1 MGLFKWFKRTF
12 LGDDGES
19 KKKKRGGSSSSSSG
33 RGNSWTIAPSNP
45 SSGRAYNAY
54 RESEK
59 KRKAKQ
65 ESEQK
70 RTEQNWGNVFK
81 RGTIW
86 TDATSKTNVDHSKIE
101 NPIKDKLDEK
111 AKKSTEN
118 KVKYKSFADNFQKW
132 AMEEDKTSPIALSGK
147 GKGVNLTKKLKE
159 SSKKHEKFM
168 GDTGKTNYQ
177 KKLEQKIGDAKREKK
192 ELEYESKNHPKS
204 LYTARKFATG
214 VTLGGEKAL
223 ETLSDKEVKK
233 SLKENDKE
241 ADKTWVKPIESNAN
255 TKDEK
260 RLQATSNLHEMS
272 GKKAK
277 GVTGGEVGT
286 VAELAGNMLTYGM
299 TSDLTKGIGEKGIN
313 RIAKLTK
320 TGETAEQAL
329 EKSKLVQKLAKGSPD
344 RAKEISKKLASGL
357 AEDYGINKTT
367 GLAQS
372 ALDATATKHEDK
384 DSSWTKEFAKNQA
397 INLATGG
404 ALEVGSAVLK
414 NRQAKKEAVS
424 KIDDFINKE
433 LDSNKDNP
441 LKKIDKAYDTATG
454 EYKEST
460 GLKKFKSGEQKKTDY
475 DRLAGNEE
483 RLVKSDNVKNPEIRG
498 LLKDKV
504 TSATPKS
511 VYENVKNVTGG
522 ENKVSKDAVQKSGIP
537 YSAIEDG
544 SSDVYL
550 EQKKN
555 GVGNDIR
562 AEKLKKLDAK
572 IKELEAKDKANIE
585 TANRLKNRMSD
596 EMAYEF
602 NKTEHELGAYKAQ
615 RKNLVKES
623 SSNNASSFTYD
634 DFLKN
639 DEFKGF
645 NADRKARNRLKM
657 VDRGTGE
664 TKKEFIDRN
673 YKNDFE
679 VKDNGK
685 TKQHFILDNNGKR
698 KAVSKD
704 QYEYAQHLKNLD
716 RENPSAENVVT
727 DTNHELE
734 QLKQRKEQVQ
744 EEQKKHIQNN
754 DAESTIKSEAELQ
767 DIEAKEKAL
776 NESEYGTDALVDDGL
791 PVEDK
796 GKPNNKEQSSSANSD
811 VKRSLEDYIYEST
824 PLKKAGGYEGSTDE
838 MLDMA
843 ERNARS
849 AVSDVPDKHEVV
861 KSLNLDELK
870 PSNALDRAL
879 TEAYDDYKRAVERGD
894 EVEAD
899 RFADEVIKTYRA
911 KRYSD
916 EFGTEI
922 SHIYASGKEASSR
935 DLNFHVPS
943 GDELS
948 ELRQQV
954 STTVGESKKFAD
966 HVDDLNVEHRIKGD
980 EKKTGK
986 TVKTMYNNAQSD
998 EARSIIKE
1006 MSNTGYLDTY
1016 RKHTKDDARKAI
1028 ERTVANPDA
1037 VVRDISSYLS
1047 GERGFYND
1055 DMYKVMLKAQA
1066 LYAYCSRNIAENE
1079 GFQKGMAIASE
1090 YIARFGG
1097 YAGNTMNAMS
1107 CFASFSPERRYSSLF
1122 KSVSDLLTDRNANVE
1137 KVLGTA
1143 EAPTE
1148 LRKMLEAVKTTKDE
1162 DELQVLYSRI
1172 FTSVNKICGNKDIL
1186 SIINTYRHFAMLSSP
1201 KTQIRNIAGNVV
1213 FSAERAISDIGTRF
1227 IQDALY
1233 KAGVIDEKTVGKLTR
1248 KDVSNILGTITGT
1261 EAKYQSL
1268 DKYFNRDIN
1277 IVMKTTEKFADVKKE
1292 YYKDDSLPL
1301 RVLEKGSDIVGEGL
1315 EKGDRAFVALNYKKK
1330 FLQYLNANGF
1340 DKNEQQLVEAGAKRS
1355 ELLQELNKLKKEVE
1369 GNDSK
1374 ELKQKLL
1381 KLKKDIA
1388 DIDAVERQCKAKKTT
1403 LEDRARHYARKEA
1416 KESTYRE
1423 ANEFANKLNRIRNK
1437 SYSKNATTLN
1447 KIAGTAVDAVFP
1459 YTNTPANI
1467 MKQGVRYSPVGLLY
1481 NGSKF
1486 MKAIKDPK
1494 KNIYEINNLAEKLS
1508 AGATGTAIGA
1518 IGLWL
1523 GMNTLDDSVS
1533 LTTSLSGNAEDRMN
1547 KSLGVQEYAINIK
1560 AGDKQKSITL
1570 DWMTPSASSLFLGAS
1585 CGKLLQSVGDNTA
1598 FTGSVWDD
1606 VSGGVKILNEV
1617 VQPVLATSMLQ
1628 TFDNI
1633 ISGANSDSEV
1643 SPVIN
1648 TIGGMAESYTAS
1660 FYPNVLR
1667 GIAKTVRPYD
1677 YNNIT
1682 QSETEG
1688 GQAKERWFN
1697 NLKNGMEFR
1706 DTGAAKTNIW
1716 GEVSGKRGNIAVS
1729 AFNSLLNPANVKDVK
1744 RTKVDVENAELYKRL
1759 EKDGSS
1765 KADSV
1770 IPKSYYNTNLK
1781 VSSDGMEKKNGL
1793 KASEMKLNAVDVSTI
1808 NKARNSK
1815 EGAREALK
1823 DLLVE
1828 NASFNRKSVRLSDD
1842 EKKKIMGKNFKNTKE
1857 VVEWLHTTKAWKDG
1871 SDEDKA
1877 NMQMAVLGQG
1887 SGAKKKGSVKAGA
1900 MKVYEA
1906 HGKTKTDFRY
1916 DNEVTSSKK
1925 AKLGDLGKTQ
1935 DGKKKVLDFLEGA
1948 VKPSY
1953 SKDGTLYKNYPLKN
1967 LYPYLNKAIE
1977 DGELTG
1983 DEAITLF
1990 EAYKRSDKATFNPNY
2005 KGGRGGYRRGYRRR
2019 RYYGRRRYGR
2029 RGGGGSSGGAGKVVQ
2044 LKTSAFK
2051 SDITDS
2057 DYKSM
2062 AASASGTSKKTAKIK
2077 SQLNSK
2083 NSAPKVKAPEPII
2096 KTNKK
2101 KG

>member
-12 LGDDGES
+12 LGDDGKS
-19 KKKKRGGSSSSSSG
+19 KKKKSSGSSSSG

-45 SSGRAYNAY
+45 SSGSAYNAY

-81 RGTIW
+81 RGTLW

-101 NPIKDKLDEK
+101 NPIKDKLDAK
-111 AKKSTEN
+111 AKKSTED

-147 GKGVNLTKKLKE
+147 GKGANLTKKLKE

-177 KKLEQKIGDAKREKK
+177 KKLEQKIGDAKRGKR
-192 ELEYESKNHPKS
+192 ELEYEAKNHPKS

-223 ETLSDKEVKK
+223 ETLADKDVKK

-241 ADKTWVKPIESNAN
+241 ADKTWVKPIESKA
-255 TKDEK
+255 KSEDEK

-344 RAKEISKKLASGL
+344 KAKEISKKLASGL

-414 NRQAKKEAVS
+414 SRQAKKEAVG
-424 KIDDFINKE
+424 KIDDFVNSE

-441 LKKIDKAYDTATG
+441 LRKIDKSYDPATG

-460 GLKKFKSGEQKKTDY
+460 GLKKFKSGEQKRTDY
-475 DRLAGNEE
+475 DRLAGSEE
-483 RLVKSDNVKNPEIRG
+483 RLAKNDNVKNPEIRD
-498 LLKDKV
+498 LLKDNV
-504 TSATPKS
+504 TSANSKS

-550 EQKKN
+550 KQKKN
-555 GVGNDIR
+555 GAGNDVH

-572 IKELEAKDKANIE
+572 IKELEAKDKANVE
-585 TANRLKNRMSD
+585 TASRLKNKISD

-602 NKTEHELGAYKAQ
+602 NKTEYELGAYKAQ
-615 RKNLVKES
+615 RKNLLKES
-623 SSNNASSFTYD
+623 PNNKEPVFTYD

-645 NADRKARNRLKM
+645 NTDKKARNRLKM

-685 TKQHFILDNNGKR
+685 TKQYFILDNNGKR
-698 KAVSKD
+698 KAVSKE

-716 RENPSAENVVT
+716 RENPSAEKVLA
-727 DTNHELE
+727 DTNQELE
-734 QLKQRKEQVQ
+734 QLKQRKEQVL

-767 DIEAKEKAL
+767 GIEAREKAL
-776 NESEYGTDALVDDGL
+776 DEPESGTEAMVDDGF

-796 GKPNNKEQSSSANSD
+796 GKQNKKEQTSSANSD
-811 VKRSLEDYIYEST
+811 RKRSLEEYIYEST
-824 PLKKAGGYEGSTDE
+824 PLKKAGGYKGSTDE

-843 ERNARS
+843 EKNARS
-849 AVSDVPDKHEVV
+849 TASNIPDKHEVV
-861 KSLNLDELK
+861 KSLDLDELE

-879 TEAYDDYKRAVERGD
+879 TESYDDYKRAIERGD

-899 RFADEVIKTYRA
+899 RFADEVIRTYRA
-911 KRYSD
+911 KQYSD

-954 STTVGESKKFAD
+954 STTVGESKAFAD
-966 HVDDLNVEHRIKGD
+966 HVDDLNVEHKIEDDG
-980 EKKTGK
+980 KKTGK

-1037 VVRDISSYLS
+1037 VIRDLSSYLS

-1055 DMYKVMLKAQA
+1055 DMYKEMLKAQA
-1066 LYAYCSRNIAENE
+1066 LYAYCSRNIAESE

-1122 KSVSDLLTDRNANVE
+1122 KSVNDLLVDRNANVE

-1148 LRKMLEAVKTTKDE
+1148 FRKMLEAVKTTKDE

-1201 KTQIRNIAGNVV
+1201 KTQIRNIVGNVV
-1213 FSAERAISDIGTRF
+1213 FTAERAISDIGTRF
-1227 IQDALY
+1227 IQDTLY

-1355 ELLQELNKLKKEVE
+1355 ELLEELDKLKKEVE

-1403 LEDRARHYARKEA
+1403 LEDKARHHAMKEA

-1423 ANEFANKLNRIRNK
+1423 ANEFASKLNRIRNK
-1437 SYSKNATTLN
+1437 SYSRNASTLN

-1467 MKQGVRYSPVGLLY
+1467 MRQGVRYSPIGLLS

-1486 MKAIKDPK
+1486 MKAIKDPE
-1494 KNIYEINNLAEKLS
+1494 KNVYEINDLAEKLS

-1533 LTTSLSGNAEDRMN
+1533 LTTSLSSDAEDKMN

-1560 AGDKQKSITL
+1560 VGDKQKSITL

-1598 FTGSVWDD
+1598 FTGKVWDD
-1606 VSGGVKILNEV
+1606 VSGGVKILNDV

-1677 YNNIT
+1677 YNNVT

-1729 AFNSLLNPANVKDVK
+1729 AFNSLLNPANVKNVK

-1815 EGAREALK
+1815 EGAKEALK

-1842 EKKKIMGKNFKNTKE
+1842 EKQKIMDKSFKNTKE

-1925 AKLGDLGKTQ
+1925 AKLGKLAETQ

-1948 VKPSY
+1948 VNPSY
-1953 SKDGTLYKNYPLKN
+1953 SEDGTLYKNYPLRN
-1967 LYPYLNKAIE
+1967 LYPYLNKAVE
-1977 DGELTG
+1977 DGTLTG

-1990 EAYKRSDKATFNPNY
+1990 DAYKKSKTATFNPNY
-2005 KGGRGGYRRGYRRR
+2005 KGGGYRKGYRRR
-2019 RYYGRRRYGR
+2019 YGRRRYGR

-2044 LKTSAFK
+2044 IKTSAFK

-2057 DYKSM
+2057 DYKSL
-2062 AASASGTSKKTAKIK
+2062 ATSVSGTSKKTAKIK

-2096 KTNKK
+2096 KTKK

>member
-12 LGDDGES
+12 LGDDGKS
-19 KKKKRGGSSSSSSG
+19 KKKKSGGSSSSGSG

-101 NPIKDKLDEK
+101 NPIKDKLDAK

-118 KVKYKSFADNFQKW
+118 KVKYKSFADNFQKR
-132 AMEEDKTSPIALSGK
+132 ALEEDKTSPIALSGK

-204 LYTARKFATG
+204 LYIARKFATG

-223 ETLSDKEVKK
+223 ETLSGKEVKK

-241 ADKTWVKPIESNAN
+241 ADKTWVKPIESKAN

-414 NRQAKKEAVS
+414 SRQAKKEAVS
-424 KIDDFINKE
+424 KIDDFVNKE

-441 LKKIDKAYDTATG
+441 LKKIDKSYDPATG
-454 EYKEST
+454 TYKEST
-460 GLKKFKSGEQKKTDY
+460 GLKKFKSGEQKRTDY

-483 RLVKSDNVKNPEIRG
+483 QLVKNDNVKKPEIRD
-498 LLKDKV
+498 LLKDNV
-504 TSATPKS
+504 TRATPNKN
-511 VYENVKNVTGG
+511 VYENVKSVTGG

-555 GVGNDIR
+555 GVGNDVR

-585 TANRLKNRMSD
+585 TANRLKNKVSD

-602 NKTEHELGAYKAQ
+602 NKTEHELGAYRAQ

-623 SSNNASSFTYD
+623 SSNKEPVFTYN

-645 NADRKARNRLKM
+645 NADKKARNRLKM

-716 RENPSAENVVT
+716 RENPSAEKVVT
-727 DTNHELE
+727 DTNQELE

-776 NESEYGTDALVDDGL
+776 NESESGTEVMVDDGL
-791 PVEDK
+791 PVDDK
-796 GKPNNKEQSSSANSD
+796 GKPNSKEQSSSANAD

-861 KSLNLDELK
+861 KSLNLDELE
-870 PSNALDRAL
+870 PSNALNRAL
-879 TEAYDDYKRAVERGD
+879 TETYDDYKRAVERGD

-911 KRYSD
+911 KQYSD

-922 SHIYASGKEASSR
+922 SHLYASGKEANSR

-954 STTVGESKKFAD
+954 STTVGESKEFAG
-966 HVDDLNVEHRIKGD
+966 HVDDLNVEHRIKDDGM
-980 EKKTGK
+980 KTGK

-1006 MSNTGYLDTY
+1006 MANDSYLDTY
-1016 RKHTKDDARKAI
+1016 RKHTKEDAQKAI
-1028 ERTVANPDA
+1028 ERTVSNPDA
-1037 VVRDISSYLS
+1037 VVRELSSYLS

-1055 DMYKVMLKAQA
+1055 DMYTEMLKAQA
-1066 LYAYCSRNIAENE
+1066 LYAYCSRNVAESE

-1148 LRKMLEAVKTTKDE
+1148 FRKMLEAVKTIKDE
-1162 DELQVLYSRI
+1162 DELQVLYANI
-1172 FTSVNKICGNKDIL
+1172 FNSANKICGNKDAL
-1186 SIINTYRHFAMLSSP
+1186 SILNTFRHFAMLCSP
-1201 KTQIRNIAGNVV
+1201 KTQDRNLTGNVV
-1213 FSAERAISDIGTRF
+1213 FTSERAISDIGTRL
-1227 IQDALY
+1227 IQNKLY
-1233 KAGVIDEKTVGKLTR
+1233 RDGIIDEKTVGKLTE
-1248 KDVSNILGTITGT
+1248 KDTAHILGKITGT

-1268 DKYFNRDIN
+1268 DKYFNRDVN
-1277 IVMKTTEKFADVKKE
+1277 IVMKTTEKFGDVKRE
-1292 YYKDDSLPL
+1292 YYKDDPL
-1301 RVLEKGSDIVGEGL
+1301 LVRAIEKGSDIVGKGL
-1315 EKGDRAFVALNYKKK
+1315 EMGDKVFVALNYKKR

-1355 ELLQELNKLKKEVE
+1355 ELVQELNKLKKEVE

-1374 ELKQKLL
+1374 ELKRKLL
-1381 KLKKDIA
+1381 KLQKDIK
-1388 DIDAVERQCKAKKTT
+1388 DVDAVERQCKAKKTT

-1423 ANEFANKLNRIRNK
+1423 ANEFADKINRVRRK
-1437 SYSKNATTLN
+1437 AYSKNARKRDKAIGLL
-1447 KIAGTAVDAVFP
+1447 VDAVFP

-1494 KNIYEINNLAEKLS
+1494 KNVYEINDLAEKLS

-1533 LTTSLSGNAEDRMN
+1533 LTTSLSSNAEDKMN

-1560 AGDKQKSITL
+1560 VGDKQKSITL
-1570 DWMTPSASSLFLGAS
+1570 DWLTPTASALFLGAS
-1585 CGKLLQSVGDNTA
+1585 CGKLFQRFGDTTA
-1598 FTGSVWDD
+1598 FTGNVWDKT
-1606 VSGGVKILNEV
+1606 SGGFEVINEV

-1628 TFDNI
+1628 TFENI
-1633 ISGANSDSEV
+1633 ISGANSDSNV
-1643 SPVIN
+1643 SPILN
-1648 TIGGMAESYTAS
+1648 IGEGVAESFIAS

-1667 GIAKTVRPYD
+1667 GVAKTVRPYD

-1765 KADSV
+1765 KANSV

-1828 NASFNRKSVRLSDD
+1828 NASFNRKAVRLSDD
-1842 EKKKIMGKNFKNTKE
+1842 EKQKIMDKNFKNTKE
-1857 VVEWLHTTKAWKDG
+1857 VVKWLHTTKAWKDG

-1925 AKLGDLGKTQ
+1925 AKLGELGKTQ

-1967 LYPYLNKAIE
+1967 LYPYLNKAVE
-1977 DGELTG
+1977 DGTLTG

-2029 RGGGGSSGGAGKVVQ
+2029 RGGGGSSGGVGKVVQ

-2062 AASASGTSKKTAKIK
+2062 ATSASGTSKKTAKIK

-2096 KTNKK
+2096 KTKK

>member
-12 LGDDGES
+12 LGDDGKS
-19 KKKKRGGSSSSSSG
+19 KKKKSGGSSSSGSG

-86 TDATSKTNVDHSKIE
+86 TDATAKTNVDHSKIE
-101 NPIKDKLDEK
+101 NPIKDKLDAK

-241 ADKTWVKPIESNAN
+241 ADKTWVKPIESKAN

-320 TGETAEQAL
+320 TGDTAEQAL

-414 NRQAKKEAVS
+414 SRQAKKEAVS
-424 KIDDFINKE
+424 KIDDFVNKE

-441 LKKIDKAYDTATG
+441 LKKIDKSYDPATG
-454 EYKEST
+454 TYKEST
-460 GLKKFKSGEQKKTDY
+460 GLKNFKSGEQKRTDY

-483 RLVKSDNVKNPEIRG
+483 RLVKNDNVKNPEIRD

-511 VYENVKNVTGG
+511 VYENVKSVNGG

-550 EQKKN
+550 EQKKK
-555 GVGNDIR
+555 GVGNDVR
-562 AEKLKKLDAK
+562 TEKLKKLDAK

-585 TANRLKNRMSD
+585 TANRLKDRMSD

-623 SSNNASSFTYD
+623 SSNNVSGFTYD

-645 NADRKARNRLKM
+645 NADKKARNRLKM
-657 VDRGTGE
+657 VDRGAGE

-685 TKQHFILDNNGKR
+685 TKQHFILDNNGNR

-716 RENPSAENVVT
+716 RENPSAEKVVA
-727 DTNHELE
+727 DTNQELE

-776 NESEYGTDALVDDGL
+776 NESEPGTEAMIDDDF
-791 PVEDK
+791 PSENKTSK
-796 GKPNNKEQSSSANSD
+796 GQHSSANSD

-838 MLDMA
+838 MLDMV

-861 KSLNLDELK
+861 KSLNLDELE

-879 TEAYDDYKRAVERGD
+879 TETYDDYKRAVERGD

-911 KRYSD
+911 KQYSD

-948 ELRQQV
+948 EFRQQV
-954 STTVGESKKFAD
+954 STTVGESKEFAG
-966 HVDDLNVEHRIKGD
+966 HVDDLNVEHRIKDDGM
-980 EKKTGK
+980 KTGK

-1006 MSNTGYLDTY
+1006 MANDSYLDTY
-1016 RKHTKDDARKAI
+1016 RKHTKEDAQKAI
-1028 ERTVANPDA
+1028 ERTVSNPDA
-1037 VVRDISSYLS
+1037 VVRELSSYLS

-1055 DMYKVMLKAQA
+1055 DMYTEMLKAQA
-1066 LYAYCSRNIAENE
+1066 LYAYCSRNVAESE

-1148 LRKMLEAVKTTKDE
+1148 FRKMLEAVKTIKDK
-1162 DELQVLYSRI
+1162 DELQVLYANI
-1172 FTSVNKICGNKDIL
+1172 FTAANKICGNKDAL
-1186 SIINTYRHFAMLSSP
+1186 SILNTFRHFAMLCSP
-1201 KTQIRNIAGNVV
+1201 KTQDRNLSGNVV
-1213 FSAERAISDIGTRF
+1213 FTSERAISDIGTRL
-1227 IQDALY
+1227 IQDKLY
-1233 KAGVIDEKTVGKLTR
+1233 RDGIIGEKTVGKLTK
-1248 KDVSNILGTITGT
+1248 KDMAHILGKITGT

-1268 DKYFNRDIN
+1268 DKYFNRDVN
-1277 IVMKTTEKFADVKKE
+1277 ILMKTTEKFGDVKRE
-1292 YYKDDSLPL
+1292 YYKDDPL
-1301 RVLEKGSDIVGEGL
+1301 LVRAIEKGSDIVGKGL
-1315 EKGDRAFVALNYKKK
+1315 EMGDKVFVAFNYKKR

-1340 DKNEQQLVEAGAKRS
+1340 DKNEKQLIEAGAKRG
-1355 ELLQELNKLKKEVE
+1355 ELLEELNKLKKEVE

-1374 ELKQKLL
+1374 ELKRKLL
-1381 KLKKDIA
+1381 KLQKDIK
-1388 DIDAVERQCKAKKTT
+1388 DVDAVERQCKARKTE
-1403 LEDRARHYARKEA
+1403 LEDYARHQAMKEA

-1423 ANEFANKLNRIRNK
+1423 ANEFADKINRVRRK
-1437 SYSKNATTLN
+1437 AYSKNARKRDKAIGLL
-1447 KIAGTAVDAVFP
+1447 VDAVFP

-1494 KNIYEINNLAEKLS
+1494 KNVYEINDLAEKLS

-1533 LTTSLSGNAEDRMN
+1533 LTTSLSSNAEDKMN

-1560 AGDKQKSITL
+1560 VGDKQKSITL
-1570 DWMTPSASSLFLGAS
+1570 DWLTPTASALFLGAS
-1585 CGKLLQSVGDNTA
+1585 CGKLFQRFGDTTA
-1598 FTGSVWDD
+1598 FTGNVWDKT
-1606 VSGGVKILNEV
+1606 SGGFEVINEV

-1628 TFDNI
+1628 TFENI
-1633 ISGANSDSEV
+1633 ISGANSDSNV
-1643 SPVIN
+1643 SPILN
-1648 TIGGMAESYTAS
+1648 IGEGVAESFVAS

-1667 GIAKTVRPYD
+1667 GVAKTVRPYD

-1729 AFNSLLNPANVKDVK
+1729 AFNSLLNPANVKTVK

-1815 EGAREALK
+1815 EGAKEALK

-1842 EKKKIMGKNFKNTKE
+1842 EKQKIMDKNFKNTKE

-1925 AKLGDLGKTQ
+1925 AKLGKLGETQ

-1967 LYPYLNKAIE
+1967 LYPYLNKAIK

-2005 KGGRGGYRRGYRRR
+2005 KGGRGGYRRGYRQR

-2062 AASASGTSKKTAKIK
+2062 ATSASGTSKKTAKIK

-2096 KTNKK
+2096 KTKK

>member
-12 LGDDGES
+12 LGDDGKS
-19 KKKKRGGSSSSSSG
+19 KKKKSGGSSSSGSG

-101 NPIKDKLDEK
+101 NPIKDKLDAK

-118 KVKYKSFADNFQKW
+118 KVKYKSFADNFQKR
-132 AMEEDKTSPIALSGK
+132 ALEEDKTSPIALSEK

-241 ADKTWVKPIESNAN
+241 ADKTWVKPIESKAN

-414 NRQAKKEAVS
+414 SRQAKKEAVS
-424 KIDDFINKE
+424 KIDDFVNKE

-441 LKKIDKAYDTATG
+441 LKKIDKSYDPATG
-454 EYKEST
+454 TYKEST
-460 GLKKFKSGEQKKTDY
+460 GLKKFKSGEQKRTDY

-483 RLVKSDNVKNPEIRG
+483 RLVKSDNVKKPEIRD

-504 TSATPKS
+504 TRATPKS
-511 VYENVKNVTGG
+511 VYENVKSVTGG
-522 ENKVSKDAVQKSGIP
+522 ENKVSKNAVQKSGIP
-537 YSAIEDG
+537 YSTIEDG

-550 EQKKN
+550 EQKKKS
-555 GVGNDIR
+555 VGNDVH

-572 IKELEAKDKANIE
+572 IKELEAKDKAN
-585 TANRLKNRMSD
+585 RLKNKIPD

-623 SSNNASSFTYD
+623 SSNNVSGFTYD

-645 NADRKARNRLKM
+645 NADKKARNRLKM

-664 TKKEFIDRN
+664 TKKDFIDRT

-716 RENPSAENVVT
+716 RENPSAEKVVA
-727 DTNHELE
+727 DTNQELE

-776 NESEYGTDALVDDGL
+776 NESESGTEVMVDDDF
-791 PVEDK
+791 PSENKTSK
-796 GKPNNKEQSSSANSD
+796 GQRSSANSD

-849 AVSDVPDKHEVV
+849 TVSDVPDKHEVV
-861 KSLNLDELK
+861 KSLNLDELE

-879 TEAYDDYKRAVERGD
+879 TETYDDYKRAVERGD

-899 RFADEVIKTYRA
+899 RFADEVIRTYRA
-911 KRYSD
+911 KQYSD

-922 SHIYASGKEASSR
+922 SHIYASGKEANSR

-954 STTVGESKKFAD
+954 STTVGESKEFAG
-966 HVDDLNVEHRIKGD
+966 HVDDLNVEHRIKDDGM
-980 EKKTGK
+980 KTGK

-1006 MSNTGYLDTY
+1006 MANDSYLDTY
-1016 RKHTKDDARKAI
+1016 RKHTKEDAQKAI
-1028 ERTVANPDA
+1028 ERTVSNPDA
-1037 VVRDISSYLS
+1037 VVRELSSYLS

-1055 DMYKVMLKAQA
+1055 DMYTEMLKAQA
-1066 LYAYCSRNIAENE
+1066 LYAYCSRNVAESE

-1148 LRKMLEAVKTTKDE
+1148 FRKMLEAVKTIKDK
-1162 DELQVLYSRI
+1162 DELQVLYANI
-1172 FTSVNKICGNKDIL
+1172 FTSANKICGNKDAL
-1186 SIINTYRHFAMLSSP
+1186 SILNTFRHFAMLCSP
-1201 KTQIRNIAGNVV
+1201 KTQDRNLTGNVV
-1213 FSAERAISDIGTRF
+1213 FTSERAISDIGTRL
-1227 IQDALY
+1227 IQNKLY
-1233 KAGVIDEKTVGKLTR
+1233 RDGIIDEKTVGKLTE
-1248 KDVSNILGTITGT
+1248 KDTAHILGKITGT

-1268 DKYFNRDIN
+1268 DKYFTRDVN
-1277 IVMKTTEKFADVKKE
+1277 IVMKTTEKFGDVKRE
-1292 YYKDDSLPL
+1292 YYKDDPL
-1301 RVLEKGSDIVGEGL
+1301 LVRAIEKGSDIVGKGL
-1315 EKGDRAFVALNYKKK
+1315 EMGDKVFVALNYKKR

-1355 ELLQELNKLKKEVE
+1355 ELLEELNKLKKEVE

-1374 ELKQKLL
+1374 ELKRKLL
-1381 KLKKDIA
+1381 KLQKDIK
-1388 DIDAVERQCKAKKTT
+1388 DVDAVERQCKAKKTT

-1423 ANEFANKLNRIRNK
+1423 ANEFADKINRVRRK
-1437 SYSKNATTLN
+1437 AYSKNARKRDKAIGLL
-1447 KIAGTAVDAVFP
+1447 VDAVFP

-1494 KNIYEINNLAEKLS
+1494 KNVYEINDLAEKLS

-1533 LTTSLSGNAEDRMN
+1533 LTTSLSSNAEDKMN

-1560 AGDKQKSITL
+1560 VGDKQKSITL
-1570 DWMTPSASSLFLGAS
+1570 DWLTPTASALFLGAS
-1585 CGKLLQSVGDNTA
+1585 CGKLFQRFGDTTA
-1598 FTGSVWDD
+1598 FTGNVWDKT
-1606 VSGGVKILNEV
+1606 SGGFEVINEV

-1628 TFDNI
+1628 TFENI
-1633 ISGANSDSEV
+1633 ISGANSDSNV
-1643 SPVIN
+1643 SPILN
-1648 TIGGMAESYTAS
+1648 IGEGVAESFIAS

-1667 GIAKTVRPYD
+1667 GVAKTVRPYD

-1729 AFNSLLNPANVKDVK
+1729 AFNSLLNPANVKTVK

-1793 KASEMKLNAVDVSTI
+1793 KASKMKLNAVDVSTI

-1815 EGAREALK
+1815 EGAKEALK

-1842 EKKKIMGKNFKNTKE
+1842 EKQKIMDKNFKNTKE

-1925 AKLGDLGKTQ
+1925 AKLGELGKTQ

-1953 SKDGTLYKNYPLKN
+1953 SKDGTLYKNYPLRN
-1967 LYPYLNKAIE
+1967 LYPYLNKAVE
-1977 DGELTG
+1977 DGTLTG

-2062 AASASGTSKKTAKIK
+2062 ATSASGTSKKTAKIK

-2096 KTNKK
+2096 KTKK

>member
-12 LGDDGES
+12 LGDDGKS
-19 KKKKRGGSSSSSSG
+19 KKKKSGGSSSSGSG

-101 NPIKDKLDEK
+101 NPIKDKLDAK

-147 GKGVNLTKKLKE
+147 GKGANLTKKLKE

-241 ADKTWVKPIESNAN
+241 ADKTWVKPIESKAN

-414 NRQAKKEAVS
+414 SRQAKKEAVS
-424 KIDDFINKE
+424 KIDDFVNKE

-441 LKKIDKAYDTATG
+441 LRKIDKAYDPATG

-460 GLKKFKSGEQKKTDY
+460 GLKKFKSGEQKRTDY

-483 RLVKSDNVKNPEIRG
+483 RLVKSDNVKNPEIRD
-498 LLKDKV
+498 LLEDKV
-504 TSATPKS
+504 TRATPKS
-511 VYENVKNVTGG
+511 VYENVKSVTGG
-522 ENKVSKDAVQKSGIP
+522 ENKVSKDAVQKLGIP

-550 EQKKN
+550 EQKKK
-555 GVGNDIR
+555 GVGNDVR

-585 TANRLKNRMSD
+585 TANRLKDRMSD

-623 SSNNASSFTYD
+623 SSNNVSGFTYD

-645 NADRKARNRLKM
+645 NADKKARNRLKM

-704 QYEYAQHLKNLD
+704 QYEYAQHLKNID
-716 RENPSAENVVT
+716 RENPSAEKVVI
-727 DTNHELE
+727 DTNQELE

-776 NESEYGTDALVDDGL
+776 NESEPGTEAMIDDDF
-791 PVEDK
+791 PSENKTSK
-796 GKPNNKEQSSSANSD
+796 GQHSSANSD

-849 AVSDVPDKHEVV
+849 TVSDVPDKHEVV
-861 KSLNLDELK
+861 KSLNLDELE

-879 TEAYDDYKRAVERGD
+879 TETYDDYKRAVERGD

-911 KRYSD
+911 KQYSD

-922 SHIYASGKEASSR
+922 SHIYASGKEANSR

-954 STTVGESKKFAD
+954 STTVGESKEFAG
-966 HVDDLNVEHRIKGD
+966 HVDDLNVEHRIKDDGM
-980 EKKTGK
+980 KTGK

-1006 MSNTGYLDTY
+1006 MANDSYLDTY
-1016 RKHTKDDARKAI
+1016 RKHTKEDAQKAI
-1028 ERTVANPDA
+1028 ERTVSNPDA
-1037 VVRDISSYLS
+1037 VVRELSSYLS

-1055 DMYKVMLKAQA
+1055 DMYTEMLKAQA
-1066 LYAYCSRNIAENE
+1066 LYAYCSRNVAESE

-1148 LRKMLEAVKTTKDE
+1148 FRKMLEAVKTIKDK
-1162 DELQVLYSRI
+1162 DELQVLYANI
-1172 FTSVNKICGNKDIL
+1172 FTAANKICGNKDAL
-1186 SIINTYRHFAMLSSP
+1186 SILNTFRHFAMLCSP
-1201 KTQIRNIAGNVV
+1201 KTQDRNLSGNVV
-1213 FSAERAISDIGTRF
+1213 FTSERAISDIGTRL
-1227 IQDALY
+1227 IQDKLY
-1233 KAGVIDEKTVGKLTR
+1233 RDGIIDEKTVGKLTK
-1248 KDVSNILGTITGT
+1248 KDMAHILGKITGT

-1268 DKYFNRDIN
+1268 DKYFTRDVN
-1277 IVMKTTEKFADVKKE
+1277 IVMKTTEKFGDVKRE
-1292 YYKDDSLPL
+1292 YYKDDPL
-1301 RVLEKGSDIVGEGL
+1301 LVRAIEKGSDIVGKGL
-1315 EKGDRAFVALNYKKK
+1315 EMGDKVFVAFNYKKR

-1340 DKNEQQLVEAGAKRS
+1340 DKNEKQLIEAGAKRG
-1355 ELLQELNKLKKEVE
+1355 ELLEELNKLKKEVE

-1374 ELKQKLL
+1374 ELKRKLL
-1381 KLKKDIA
+1381 KLQKDIKEV
-1388 DIDAVERQCKAKKTT
+1388 DAVERQCKARKTE
-1403 LEDRARHYARKEA
+1403 LEDYARHQAMKEA

-1423 ANEFANKLNRIRNK
+1423 ANEFADKINRVRRK
-1437 SYSKNATTLN
+1437 AYSKNARKRDKAIGLL
-1447 KIAGTAVDAVFP
+1447 VDAVFP

-1494 KNIYEINNLAEKLS
+1494 KNVYEINDLAEKLS

-1533 LTTSLSGNAEDRMN
+1533 LTTSLSSNAEDKMN

-1560 AGDKQKSITL
+1560 VGDKQKSITL
-1570 DWMTPSASSLFLGAS
+1570 DWLTPTASALFLGAS
-1585 CGKLLQSVGDNTA
+1585 CGKLFQRFGDTTA
-1598 FTGSVWDD
+1598 FTGNVWDKT
-1606 VSGGVKILNEV
+1606 SGGFEVINEV

-1628 TFDNI
+1628 TFENI
-1633 ISGANSDSEV
+1633 ISGANSDSNV
-1643 SPVIN
+1643 SPILN
-1648 TIGGMAESYTAS
+1648 IGEGVAESFVAS

-1667 GIAKTVRPYD
+1667 GVAKTVRPYD

-1729 AFNSLLNPANVKDVK
+1729 AFNSLLNPANVKTVK

-1765 KADSV
+1765 KANSV

-1815 EGAREALK
+1815 EGAKEALK

-1842 EKKKIMGKNFKNTKE
+1842 EKQKIMDRNFKNTKE

-1925 AKLGDLGKTQ
+1925 AKLGELGETQ
-1935 DGKKKVLDFLEGA
+1935 EGKKKVLDFLEGA

-1967 LYPYLNKAIE
+1967 LYPYLNKAVE
-1977 DGELTG
+1977 DGTLTG

-2029 RGGGGSSGGAGKVVQ
+2029 RGGGGSSGGVGKVVQ

-2062 AASASGTSKKTAKIK
+2062 ATSASGTSKKTAKIK

-2096 KTNKK
+2096 KTKK